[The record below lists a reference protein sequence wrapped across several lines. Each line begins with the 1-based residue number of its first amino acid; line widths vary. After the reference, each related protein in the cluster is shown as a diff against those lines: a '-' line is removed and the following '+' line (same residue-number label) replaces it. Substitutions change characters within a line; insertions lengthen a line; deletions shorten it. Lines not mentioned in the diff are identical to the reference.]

1 MTVLLISLG
10 VILVIAIALI
20 SFIVKSY
27 NKLVNAKELV
37 SNSRGQIAS
46 QIESRWDALS
56 NLISATQKYES
67 HESETLNKIVN
78 ARSSITSNAEVS
90 ELESSEQEFQGSL
103 SRLIAIAEA
112 YPDLKASDVYKKTM
126 DSVDKYEKN
135 VRLSRMSY
143 NDTVTKYNRL
153 VITIPTNI
161 VAGFTGHSKEKY
173 FETDKE
179 KESMPEW

>member
-1 MTVLLISLG
+1 MVVLLVSVGI
-10 VILVIAIALI
+10 ILVIIIALVGF
-20 SFIVKSY
+20 FIKTY
-27 NKLVNAKELV
+27 NKLVNAKELIL
-37 SNSRGQIAS
+37 NSRGQIAT

-78 ARSSITSNAEVS
+78 ARSSMTSNPNIS
-90 ELESSEQEFQGSL
+90 ELEKSEQEFQGSL
-103 SRLIAIAEA
+103 SRLIAVAEA
-112 YPDLKASDVYKKTM
+112 YPELKASDVYKKTM

-153 VITIPTNI
+153 VITVPTNI
-161 VAGFTGHSKEKY
+161 IAGFTNHHKEDY
-173 FETDKE
+173 FESDKGK
-179 KESMPEW
+179 KEMPQW